1 MLSTGCAWSRLV
13 SQLML
18 RLVLQLVALW
28 SQLFRNCRRR
38 IALEAAYALA
48 ASKQNFCTEKCT
60 EKTAPEKE
68 KHDEFFL
75 IYFRRCR
82 IM

>member
-1 MLSTGCAWSRLV
+1 
-13 SQLML
+13 ML

-60 EKTAPEKE
+60 EKTAPEIDWQ
-68 KHDEFFL
+68 DEVHRGIL
-75 IYFRRCR
+75 RGLRNISETP
-82 IM
+82 